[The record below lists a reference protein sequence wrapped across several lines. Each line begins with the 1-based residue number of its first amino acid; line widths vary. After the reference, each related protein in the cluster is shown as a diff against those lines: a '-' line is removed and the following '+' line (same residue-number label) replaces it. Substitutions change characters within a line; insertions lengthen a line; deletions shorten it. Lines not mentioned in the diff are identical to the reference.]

1 MNDDI
6 ILLQIEE
13 QQLRDQWLMNES
25 AQWITDEVHRDM
37 MWGERKKPAAGRRS
51 QRTSLIV
58 FLIFVLLMAG
68 TFFVFVHALQPTS
81 AELYQQE
88 LVRQLH
94 TDSLGNRSESYKAY
108 ERMNQE
114 MDHFIQK
121 EEEHRRKLLFG
132 LAVCAL
138 APLWFVGYLLVQYFK
153 DRTYRPGRR
162 EVLLVTVVTL
172 ATAIV
177 LYVVDVFF
185 YIRFDAD
192 RKIREL
198 FMVLVGLAAIGW
210 LVFQLRKGKK
220 GEE

>member
-1 MNDDI
+1 
-6 ILLQIEE
+6 
-13 QQLRDQWLMNES
+13 
-25 AQWITDEVHRDM
+25 
-37 MWGERKKPAAGRRS
+37 
-51 QRTSLIV
+51 
-58 FLIFVLLMAG
+58 
-68 TFFVFVHALQPTS
+68 
-81 AELYQQE
+81 
-88 LVRQLH
+88 
-94 TDSLGNRSESYKAY
+94 
-108 ERMNQE
+108 MNQE